1 MYAKTG
7 RNCQPFRTLIVGAKA
22 RPHSNPMGSK
32 KAKVSGVEVA
42 EGQGWADSASMGG
55 SMGGSMDSASEEEG
69 GEAEEEEE
77 EEEETDA
84 VNEEE
89 DNDDDDVAVA
99 DPFP

>member
-42 EGQGWADSASMGG
+42 EGQGWADSAS
-55 SMGGSMDSASEEEG
+55 EEEG
-69 GEAEEEEE
+69 VEAEEEEE